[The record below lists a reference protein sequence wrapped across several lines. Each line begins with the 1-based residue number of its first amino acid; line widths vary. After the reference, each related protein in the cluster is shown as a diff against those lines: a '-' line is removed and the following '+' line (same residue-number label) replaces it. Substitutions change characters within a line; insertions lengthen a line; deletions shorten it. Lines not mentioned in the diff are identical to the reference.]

1 MTRDRR
7 GSAVLVVIWMTGVL
21 AVMALGFSGRVREG
35 SLEVNM
41 AEARLRAS
49 AAIDGEFAQMLYN
62 QLRSSRE
69 IEDLE
74 RAEAARREAER
85 EAEAEAQADAETSA
99 ALADDGE
106 GLDSGFDTGGDLG
119 DEPMGSG
126 ETTRSLSDASGEPA
140 VEPSNGIE
148 AMMLSGRAMTS
159 RVVADGV
166 SLYLHA
172 EPEMGRIDV
181 NRGDPRVLRALLEK
195 IADRQLATR
204 AIEVTEEGKKRASR
218 AGAVIGSAPRP
229 FVSVDAWLAATGMDA
244 ATADRVRPYLTTA
257 TGAPNIELKFAR
269 QELIDVLPFLSR
281 SQKQMIADARA
292 KSPAELSKV
301 LAQIADDP
309 STAPEPGEEEDGEEG
324 DATGPARQVMRLT
337 VEATIDGLLR
347 RTDRFLL
354 AFEDGGGD
362 AGAGAGEGEET
373 GDAPVAV
380 TAAGAEAAAAQSA
393 QRLPFVVLDRQTLD
407 APPPPRPAPGQDGV
421 RS

>member
-69 IEDLE
+69 IEDRE
-74 RAEAARREAER
+74 RAEAARRDAEA
-85 EAEAEAQADAETSA
+85 EAEAEAQADAETNA
-99 ALADDGE
+99 ALADSDD
-106 GLDSGFDTGGDLG
+106 GLDSGFDTGGDTM
-119 DEPMGSG
+119 DSG
-126 ETTRSLSDASGEPA
+126 ETERSLSDASGEPA

-195 IADRQLATR
+195 IADRQVATR
-204 AIEVTEEGKKRASR
+204 AIEVTEAGKKRASR

-244 ATADRVRPYLTTA
+244 SIAERVRPYLTTA
-257 TGAPNIELKFAR
+257 TGAPNVELKFAR

-281 SQKQMIADARA
+281 SQKQMIAEARA

-301 LAQIADDP
+301 LAQIAEDP
-309 STAPEPGEEEDGEEG
+309 STAPEPGEEDGEEG

-354 AFEDGGGD
+354 AFEDGQDGGD
-362 AGAGAGEGEET
+362 AGAGESGQTGET
-373 GDAPVAV
+373 GDAPLAV

-407 APPPPRPAPGQDGV
+407 APPPPPPAPGQDGV

>member
-1 MTRDRR
+1 MMRDRR

-49 AAIDGEFAQMLYN
+49 AAIDGEVAQMLYN

-69 IEDLE
+69 IEERE
-74 RAEAARREAER
+74 RAEAAAHDAEAH
-85 EAEAEAQADAETSA
+85 ADAEAQADAETSA

-106 GLDSGFDTGGDLG
+106 GLDSGFDDGGDT
-119 DEPMGSG
+119 MGSG
-126 ETTRSLSDASGEPA
+126 EATRSLSDASGEPA
-140 VEPSNGIE
+140 IEPSNGIE
-148 AMMLSGRAMTS
+148 AMMLSGRAMTN

-204 AIEVTEEGKKRASR
+204 AIEVTEAGKKRASR

-229 FVSVDAWLAATGMDA
+229 FVSVDAWLAATDMDPSIA
-244 ATADRVRPYLTTA
+244 ERVRPYLTTA

-269 QELIDVLPFLSR
+269 QELIDVLPFLSS
-281 SQKQMIADARA
+281 SQKKMIAEARA

-301 LAQIADDP
+301 LAQIAEDP
-309 STAPEPGEEEDGEEG
+309 STQPEPGEEGGEEG
-324 DATGPARQVMRLT
+324 DATGAARQVMRLT

-354 AFEDGGGD
+354 AFEDGQGGGD
-362 AGAGAGEGEET
+362 AGAAADAGES
-373 GDAPVAV
+373 GDTPVAV

-393 QRLPFVVLDRQTLD
+393 QRLPFVILDRQTLD
-407 APPPPRPAPGQDGV
+407 APPPPSAPGQSGTP
-421 RS
+421 S